1 MDEPPK
7 RNFGRCLITGGCGF
21 IGSALV
27 RRLLR
32 CGADVLNVDK
42 LTYAATPLAVSSAG
56 ELARYRFEK
65 LDIGDTSRF
74 AEVMNDFGPDVV
86 IHLAAETHVDRSI
99 AGPEQFIQTNIIG
112 TCSLLDAAVK
122 YQASQRPELRRRFRF
137 LHVSTD
143 EVYGELGGTERP
155 FTEESCYRPSSPY
168 SASKAAADHLARA
181 WARTYGLP
189 VIVTN
194 CCNNYGP
201 FQFPEKLIPTAI
213 IAAIEEKPLPVYGAG
228 RNIREWLYVE
238 DHVSG
243 LLSVA
248 NAGRPGETYLI
259 GSGAEFSN
267 LDLVTQL
274 CRMLDEMRPKGK
286 PYERLIN
293 FVADRPGHDF
303 RYAIDSRKIRNEL
316 GWRPRESFAMGLRKT
331 VQWYLENEN
340 WWRERMVRSRDRV
353 VSQDSVS

>member
-1 MDEPPK
+1 MDEAAK
-7 RNFGRCLITGGCGF
+7 LNFGRCMVTGGCGF
-21 IGSALV
+21 IGSTLV

-42 LTYAATPLAVSSAG
+42 LTYAATPLAISRAG
-56 ELARYRFEK
+56 KLARYRFEK
-65 LDIGDTSRF
+65 LDIGDRSRI

-122 YQASQRPELRRRFRF
+122 YQASQTPELRQRFRF

-143 EVYGELGGTERP
+143 EVYGELSETDYP
-155 FTEESCYRPSSPY
+155 FTDESCYRPSSPY

-201 FQFPEKLIPTAI
+201 FQFPEKLIPTVI
-213 IAAIEEKPLPVYGAG
+213 IAAIKENPLPVYGAG
-228 RNIREWLYVE
+228 QNIREWLYVE

-248 NAGRPGETYLI
+248 NGGRTGETYLI
-259 GSGAEFSN
+259 GSGNEFSN
-267 LDLVTQL
+267 LDVVTQL
-274 CRMLDEMRPKGK
+274 CRMLDEMRPKQK

-293 FVADRPGHDF
+293 FVADRPGHDL
-303 RYAIDSRKIRNEL
+303 RYAIDSSKIRNEL
-316 GWRPRESFAMGLRKT
+316 GWRARESFALGLRKT

-340 WWRERMVRSRDRV
+340 WWRERVARSRDGV